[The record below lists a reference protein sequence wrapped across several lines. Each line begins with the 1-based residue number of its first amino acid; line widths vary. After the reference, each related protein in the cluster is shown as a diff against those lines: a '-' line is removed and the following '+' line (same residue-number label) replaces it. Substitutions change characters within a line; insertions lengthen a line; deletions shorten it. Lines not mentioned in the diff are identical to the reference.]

1 MRKMPPLPRLPRKT
15 PAAASDE
22 LGVRTGSRLTM
33 SRVFVA
39 MSGGVDSSVTA
50 ALLLEQGHDVTG
62 VTMQLWPSSDDEG
75 GCCSVSAVRD
85 AHRVCDLLGIAHYQL
100 NFREAFEREV
110 VAPFA
115 DEYAAGRTPNP
126 CIVCN
131 DRLKFSDLLAKVSA
145 QGADFLATG
154 HYARIVR
161 DVSGTPWLAQGVD
174 PGKDQSYF
182 LYRLTRNQLEH
193 TLFPVGE
200 LVKSDVRAFAARLGL
215 HVADKPD
222 SQEVC
227 FASAGEHSS
236 VVRSRR
242 PEALTPGDIVGLDG
256 SVLGRH
262 DGIANY
268 TVGQRKRL
276 GIAAPEPM
284 YVLSVDAARNVIVAG
299 PRAALRVARVEATDV
314 VWHGS
319 DAEEVTAM
327 VRYRMVPRQAKAHFD
342 GSNLI
347 VEFAEP
353 LEGVS
358 PGQAVVCYR
367 GDIVIGGG
375 TIQCAS

>member
-1 MRKMPPLPRLPRKT
+1 M
-15 PAAASDE
+15 A
-22 LGVRTGSRLTM
+22 
-33 SRVFVA
+33 RVFVA

-62 VTMQLWPSSDDEG
+62 VTMQLWPSTDDEG

-85 AHRVCDLLGIAHYQL
+85 AHRVCDLLGIPHYTL

-115 DEYAAGRTPNP
+115 DEYAVGRTPNP

-145 QGADFLATG
+145 QGAEFLATG

-161 DVSGTPWLAQGVD
+161 DTDGTPWLARGVD

-182 LYRLTRNQLEH
+182 LYRLTRAQLEH

-200 LVKSDVRAFAARLGL
+200 LVKPDVRAIAVRLGL
-215 HVADKPD
+215 HVASKPD

-227 FASAGEHSS
+227 FASAGEHAS
-236 VVRSRR
+236 VVRERR
-242 PEALTPGDIVGLDG
+242 PDALVPGAIVALDG
-256 SVLGRH
+256 ALLGRH

-268 TVGQRKRL
+268 TVGQRKGL
-276 GIAAPEPM
+276 GIAAPEPL
-284 YVLSVDAARNVIVAG
+284 YVLSVDAARNEVVVG
-299 PRAALRVARVEATDV
+299 PRSALRVTRVEARDA
-314 VWHGS
+314 VWRGS
-319 DAEEVTAM
+319 DAEDVTAV
-327 VRYRMVPRQAKAHFD
+327 VRYRMEPRRADARFD
-342 GSNLI
+342 GTTLT
-347 VEFAEP
+347 VTFAEP
-353 LEGVS
+353 IEGVS

-367 GDIVIGGG
+367 GDVVIGGG
-375 TIQCAS
+375 TIECAS